1 VLADV
6 AAHESSWHDWKAG
19 IRMQQRPTGIT
30 ILAILAF
37 IGGILGI
44 LGGFG
49 GFALG
54 GGYVALGAIS
64 LILGIVN
71 LALGYGFWTLKPWA
85 WPLGIGL
92 EIVSVVLAVI
102 YIVGGQSSVASEAI
116 SIIIS
121 VIVLYYLTRP
131 NVRQAFG
138 RS

>member
-1 VLADV
+1 MV
-6 AAHESSWHDWKAG
+6 
-19 IRMQQRPTGIT
+19 QQRPTGIT

-37 IGGILGI
+37 IGGLLGI
-44 LGGFG
+44 IGGFG

-54 GGYVALGAIS
+54 GGYVVLGAIS
-64 LILGIVN
+64 LIFGIVA

-92 EIVSVVLAVI
+92 EIASLVLDVI
-102 YIVGGQSSVASEAI
+102 YIVRGASVASEAI
-116 SIIIS
+116 SIIVS

-138 RS
+138 R